1 MTLLDAPEFDEAK
14 DRRQHLMLYSAAGL
28 LCVLFIG
35 WWLVAGRPVDYPWN
49 WNSHLRGRIAANN
62 FLTAVEKNDLPTA
75 YGIWLHDPTWQQHP
89 AKNGPY
95 TFDRFQ
101 QDWSSQ
107 SPDNEYGAIKSHRI
121 VAATMHGNVLL
132 MAVLVNGRKSK
143 ALNLV
148 YDPKTHTL
156 DFSPPD
162 VEIYLGP

>member
-1 MTLLDAPEFDEAK
+1 MTLLDAPEFDYVRN
-14 DRRQHLMLYSAAGL
+14 RRIHLILYGTAGL
-28 LCVLFIG
+28 LLVLFVG
-35 WWLVAGRPVDYPWN
+35 FWLAAGRPVDFPWN
-49 WNSHLRGRIAANN
+49 WNKHLLGTMTANRI
-62 FLTAVEKNDLPTA
+62 LEAVERNDLPAA
-75 YGIWLHDPTWQQHP
+75 YGIWLHDPDWRQHP
-89 AKNGPY
+89 SLTGPY
-95 TFDRFQ
+95 TFDRFE

-107 SPDNEYGAIKSHRI
+107 SPDNEYGAIKSHKI

-132 MAVLVNGRKSK
+132 MAALINGRKSK